1 MPRPTPKNNEIKLDP
16 GRYIVS
22 RTDAKG
28 IITFGNVYFCAIC
41 GYSVEEL
48 LGQPHNIIRHPDMP
62 KIAFKLM
69 WDTIQQGRDFVA
81 IVKNMAKDGSYYWV
95 MTEFI
100 PKKDPATGE
109 IVEYTAYRKAPP
121 RSAINV
127 VEPLYKRLKEAED
140 NGGGMEA
147 SHKMLLDYL
156 KDQGET
162 YDSWVIRITGKSSP
176 ITALFFKAMRKL
188 FG

>member
-22 RTDAKG
+22 RTDPKG

-69 WDTIQQGRDFVA
+69 WDTIQKGRDFVA
-81 IVKNMAKDGSYYWV
+81 VVKNMAKDGSYYWV

-121 RSAINV
+121 RAAIDI
-127 VEPLYKRLKEAED
+127 VEPLYKKLCAAEEQ
-140 NGGGMEA
+140 GGMEA
-147 SHKMLLDYL
+147 SEALLNEYL
-156 KDQGET
+156 KKQGET
-162 YDSWVIRITGKSSP
+162 YESWIVRITGKSNP